1 MDAETG
7 ALLAAANLCEFV
19 NKKRGNFFFFFFFF
33 LGNAEKGYKDNK
45 KTKKITADDVNW
57 QSEKVSEAT
66 LCRQFNQTSH

>member
-33 LGNAEKGYKDNK
+33 WEMRRRAIKI
-45 KTKKITADDVNW
+45 TKK
-57 QSEKVSEAT
+57 QKK
-66 LCRQFNQTSH
+66 

>member
-1 MDAETG
+1 MPKRVHYSQR
-7 ALLAAANLCEFV
+7 LICVNLST
-19 NKKRGNFFFFFFFF
+19 KKEGIFFFFFFF